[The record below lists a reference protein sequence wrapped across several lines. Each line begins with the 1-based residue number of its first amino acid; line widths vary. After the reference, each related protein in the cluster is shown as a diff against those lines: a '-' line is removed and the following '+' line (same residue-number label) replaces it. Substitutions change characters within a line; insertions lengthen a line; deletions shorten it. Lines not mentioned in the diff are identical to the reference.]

1 MKQYTE
7 NEVRNSFYTEDIS
20 EVVSNFTA
28 DLDEELT
35 KEAVLKMIGY
45 IMDKTIERSG
55 EDFMK
60 NWTATDKLVWCV
72 REAYRMGCAYALEIA
87 LEGNNLTFQKMA

>member
-7 NEVRNSFYTEDIS
+7 NEVRNSFYTEDVS

-60 NWTATDKLVWCV
+60 NWTAADKLVWCV